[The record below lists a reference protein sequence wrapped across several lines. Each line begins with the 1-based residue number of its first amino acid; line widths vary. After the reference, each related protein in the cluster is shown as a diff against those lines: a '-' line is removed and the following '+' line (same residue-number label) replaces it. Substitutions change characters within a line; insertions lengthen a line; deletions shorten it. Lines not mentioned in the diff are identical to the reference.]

1 MVPNERMSYP
11 VAFACCCPQASCPA
25 CPAFGR
31 APGIPA
37 SAKAR
42 CCCRPV
48 VKVWGQA
55 LPRAAGRVSC
65 GVAMAVLEQV
75 IHKERWLR
83 RTREPSSRAAREF
96 VIIGRGRLQRLER
109 FGRES
114 SASWL
119 Y

>member
-1 MVPNERMSYP
+1 MVPNERVSYP
-11 VAFACCCPQASCPA
+11 AAFACHCPQASCPA
-25 CPAFGR
+25 CHAFSR

-55 LPRAAGRVSC
+55 LPRAAGRVYC

-75 IHKERWLR
+75 IHKERSLR
-83 RTREPSSRAAREF
+83 RTREASSRGARAF
-96 VIIGRGRLQRLER
+96 VIVESGRLQRFEG
-109 FGRES
+109 FGREA